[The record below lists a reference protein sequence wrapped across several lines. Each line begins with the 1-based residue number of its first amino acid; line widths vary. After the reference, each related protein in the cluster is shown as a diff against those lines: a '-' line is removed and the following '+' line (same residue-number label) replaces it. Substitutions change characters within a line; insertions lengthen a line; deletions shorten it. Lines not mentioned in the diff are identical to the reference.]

1 MRIRNVT
8 LGNAPVS
15 IYPVWKWS
23 QRRGNFIFATRTTT
37 EHDAIK
43 INWGSAQSEKRK
55 SLAGTKN
62 SKWAWMRNRQT
73 ERDGL
78 QTVGVELRRVDYL
91 SCLVAIEFRHHH
103 AQSQSLLALPLCQNS
118 RRYLRWSLA
127 YILTVTPNI
136 CSTLNDYKKIVEAI
150 FTKHNI
156 PNSSN
161 SKRCLWPHSPPFP
174 PHPLLIL
181 PSATTHT
188 HTRANVSLMRRQHF
202 AFA

>member
-1 MRIRNVT
+1 
-8 LGNAPVS
+8 
-15 IYPVWKWS
+15 
-23 QRRGNFIFATRTTT
+23 
-37 EHDAIK
+37 
-43 INWGSAQSEKRK
+43 
-55 SLAGTKN
+55 
-62 SKWAWMRNRQT
+62 MRNRQT